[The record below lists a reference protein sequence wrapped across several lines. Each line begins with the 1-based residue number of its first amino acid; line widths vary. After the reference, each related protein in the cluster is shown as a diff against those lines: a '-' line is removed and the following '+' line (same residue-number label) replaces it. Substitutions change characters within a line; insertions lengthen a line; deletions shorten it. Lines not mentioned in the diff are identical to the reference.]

1 MEVFMPVKH
10 PEQQVQKTFS
20 TRNDIPPTTR
30 SACCQ
35 LLNVTLAATLDLWT
49 QLKQAHWNVKG
60 RDFYQLHLLFDEIAN
75 TVYEYI
81 DMVAERI
88 TALAGV
94 ANGTVRQSAH
104 NSFLLEYPSI
114 PISEREHLEALADRL
129 ATYVKHVREA
139 IVKTDELDDQASND
153 LYIEIAR
160 AIDQKQW
167 FVEAHLQNVD

>member
-1 MEVFMPVKH
+1 MPVKH
-10 PEQQVQKTFS
+10 PEQQVQRTFS
-20 TRNDIPPTTR
+20 TRNDIPAAKR

-35 LLNVTLAATLDLWT
+35 LLNITLAATLDLWT

-60 RDFYQLHLLFDEIAN
+60 KDFYQLHLLFDEVAT

-94 ANGTVRQSAH
+94 ANGTVRQSTH
-104 NSFLLEYPSI
+104 NSFLPEYPSI
-114 PISEREHLEALADRL
+114 PISEKEHLEALADRL
-129 ATYVKHVREA
+129 AAYVKHVRDA
-139 IVKTDELDDQASND
+139 IEKTAELDDQVSND

-160 AIDQKQW
+160 AVDQKLW
-167 FVEAHLQNVD
+167 FIEAHLQGVG